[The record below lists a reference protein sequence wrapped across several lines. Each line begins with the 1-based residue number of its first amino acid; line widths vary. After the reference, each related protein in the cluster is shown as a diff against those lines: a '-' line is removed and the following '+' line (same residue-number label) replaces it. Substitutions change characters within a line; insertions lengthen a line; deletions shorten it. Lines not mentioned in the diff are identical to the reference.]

1 MVKLPSFIKQRESN
15 LNASRNPKKSGL
27 DYTLFSV
34 ILGLSIFGSL
44 MVYSGSAIVA
54 VKQGFEPHHYFIRQ
68 ITWIA
73 LGLIGMYLT
82 YKIDYRTV
90 AKLSLP
96 AFIVTIALLI
106 LVLFVNEGEDVRRWI
121 KLGPFDLQPSEIAKL
136 TTLIYLSSLLAKH
149 KEVKTINKQTFTE
162 HVKSELLPYWGAAA
176 IVLVLILL
184 ERDMDTTLMLGA
196 TTFIVYFIAG
206 RDLLHTLGSIIT
218 GLLTSIILGGAMVVE
233 KYRLT
238 RLGTFF
244 DFWNKGTISD
254 PYSSGFQFRQILV
267 AVASGGI
274 FGVGFGESRQKYH
287 YLGETAFTDTIFA
300 IFAEEFGLVGC
311 VILVSVFVFIF
322 LKGYKIAMGAK
333 DRLGFLLAISI
344 TTWITLQAVL
354 HIGAN
359 VALIPI
365 NGNTLPFLS
374 YGGSSTVI
382 NLSAIGILLNI
393 AKGGSQSEERRVVSL
408 PQRSRP
414 QLHKLRK
421 RR

>member
-1 MVKLPSFIKQRESN
+1 
-15 LNASRNPKKSGL
+15 
-27 DYTLFSV
+27 
-34 ILGLSIFGSL
+34 
-44 MVYSGSAIVA
+44 
-54 VKQGFEPHHYFIRQ
+54 
-68 ITWIA
+68 
-73 LGLIGMYLT
+73 
-82 YKIDYRTV
+82 
-90 AKLSLP
+90 
-96 AFIVTIALLI
+96 
-106 LVLFVNEGEDVRRWI
+106 
-121 KLGPFDLQPSEIAKL
+121 
-136 TTLIYLSSLLAKH
+136 
-149 KEVKTINKQTFTE
+149 
-162 HVKSELLPYWGAAA
+162 
-176 IVLVLILL
+176 
-184 ERDMDTTLMLGA
+184 
-196 TTFIVYFIAG
+196 
-206 RDLLHTLGSIIT
+206 
-218 GLLTSIILGGAMVVE
+218 
-233 KYRLT
+233 
-238 RLGTFF
+238 
-244 DFWNKGTISD
+244 
-254 PYSSGFQFRQILV
+254 
-267 AVASGGI
+267 
-274 FGVGFGESRQKYH
+274 
-287 YLGETAFTDTIFA
+287 
-300 IFAEEFGLVGC
+300 